1 VALPERLTGFVVE
14 AGRAV
19 GRDLPAVDARDS
31 LLPWRDAIGGK
42 APFFARVHGSDLD
55 VLAQVRRLSTLGELW
70 LETPLGSIDHA
81 IDLLV
86 AGAHRLVVPVGQAD
100 AELLEAVG
108 PSVLVGWDGA
118 TPWAEAQAAALAHDA
133 PVLASRAPPADAACD
148 VFLIRERADGPRL
161 ERVAS
166 APAAAPAVP
175 PAGEGEAE

>member
-19 GRDLPAVDARDS
+19 GQDLPAVDARES

-42 APFFARVHGSDLD
+42 RPFFARIHGSDLD
-55 VLAQVRRLSTLGELW
+55 VLAQVRRLSTVGELW
-70 LETPLGSIDHA
+70 LEAPLGGVDHA

-86 AGAHRLVVPVGQAD
+86 AGAHRLVVPIGEAD

-118 TPWAEAQAAALAHDA
+118 TPWAEAQAAALAHEA
-133 PVLASRAPPADAACD
+133 PVLASHPPPADAACD
-148 VFLIRERADGPRL
+148 VFLVRERDAGLRL
-161 ERVAS
+161 ERVAT
-166 APAAAPAVP
+166 APTVPAAGPA
-175 PAGEGEAE
+175 AEGEAE